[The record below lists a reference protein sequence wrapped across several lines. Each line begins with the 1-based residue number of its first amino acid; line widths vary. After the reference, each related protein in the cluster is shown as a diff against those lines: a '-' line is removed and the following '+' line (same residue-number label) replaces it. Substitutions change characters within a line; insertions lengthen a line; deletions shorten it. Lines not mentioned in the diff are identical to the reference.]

1 MATPTPTSTASTRAI
16 PESVDST
23 RAKLVYL
30 HLERERETTV
40 DAVADALDVR
50 KLGLFPVL
58 STLEARGH
66 VERDDAQT
74 IRFAD

>member
-1 MATPTPTSTASTRAI
+1 MATPTPTSTTSTRAI

-23 RAKLVYL
+23 RAKLVYV

-40 DAVADALDVR
+40 DALADALDVR

-58 STLEARGH
+58 STLEERGH
-66 VERDDAQT
+66 VERDDAQR